1 MSRDRFE
8 AAVNA
13 AIREC
18 YEIGYAPTRFEQMIN
33 SEHPV
38 EVARKF
44 IVSGDFQYGFR
55 ELISL
60 GRNDLTI
67 ESLMLQ
73 PDFSGLFTQ
82 QELDAATWR
91 LANG

>member
-8 AAVNA
+8 AAVRA
-13 AIREC
+13 AVREC
-18 YEIGYAPTRFEQMIN
+18 YEIGYAPTRFEQMI
-33 SEHPV
+33 SVDHPV

-44 IVSGDFQYGFR
+44 VVSGDFQYGFR
-55 ELISL
+55 ELL
-60 GRNDLTI
+60 NMGRNDLTI
-67 ESLMLQ
+67 ESIMLQ
-73 PDFSGLFTQ
+73 PAFSDLFTQ